1 MKIINR
7 MPVKTADASAERR
20 TAGPELLRLCI
31 YAAVLGMA
39 VYFLIGVLA
48 DFCVARISF
57 EQEAALFSASIFD
70 GMVDSSEDTG
80 RLERAKTI
88 LAAMTANDGVPPL
101 DYRLVLVEEEA
112 PNAFAFPGGTIGLT
126 TGLLDAL
133 KEDMEIAF
141 VLGHEIGHFNNRD
154 HLRGMGRAV
163 GVGLLY
169 VVLFDRQMGDQLVS
183 GVFNCILMRGYS
195 RGQEEKADEY
205 GVNLVHQTYGH
216 TDGIERLFQII
227 QENDGK
233 IPNWAYMF
241 STHPSPAQRIED
253 LKRYALSLAAPN

>member
-1 MKIINR
+1 MKIVNR
-7 MPVKTADASAERR
+7 MPAKTADASAERH
-20 TAGPELLRLCI
+20 TAGPELFRLCI
-31 YAAVLGMA
+31 YAVVLGAA
-39 VYFLIGVLA
+39 VYFAIGLLA
-48 DFCVARISF
+48 DFCVKRISF
-57 EQEAALFSASIFD
+57 EQEAALFSARIFD
-70 GMVDSSEDTG
+70 RMVDAAEDTN
-80 RLERAKTI
+80 RLERAKVI
-88 LAAMTANDGVPPL
+88 LAAMTANDEVPPL
-101 DYRLVLVEEEA
+101 DYRLVLVEEDD

-141 VLGHEIGHFNNRD
+141 VIGHEIGHFNNRD

-183 GVFNCILMRGYS
+183 GIFNYILMRGYS

-205 GVNLVHQTYGH
+205 GVKLVFQTYGR
-216 TDGIERLFQII
+216 TDGTERLFQII
-227 QENDGK
+227 KENDGK

-241 STHPSPAQRIED
+241 STHPSPGRRIED
-253 LKRYALSLAAPN
+253 LKRYALSLPQ